1 MADGEDT
8 CASYHSV
15 AAGVRVIQQ
24 LGGPEFIKVFL
35 INLTNGREDLVYGSE
50 IHPGTILQ
58 QQMVWAHE
66 FWEPPDQ

>member
-24 LGGPEFIKVFL
+24 LGGPEFIKVFF
-35 INLTNGREDLVYGSE
+35 INSLNGNEDLVYNSE
-50 IHPGTILQ
+50 MHPGTILQ
-58 QQMVWAHE
+58 QQMVWANE